1 MSKFYYFGVRLWFFF
16 IYSVPGGVSPEDIFL
31 LFCGFV
37 LWNLMGLLCLKLFLA
52 YITEFT
58 STRSSCL
65 VIYFC
70 YCEIVILGLAVF
82 FVA

>member
-1 MSKFYYFGVRLWFFF
+1 
-16 IYSVPGGVSPEDIFL
+16 
-31 LFCGFV
+31 
-37 LWNLMGLLCLKLFLA
+37 MGLLCLKLFLA